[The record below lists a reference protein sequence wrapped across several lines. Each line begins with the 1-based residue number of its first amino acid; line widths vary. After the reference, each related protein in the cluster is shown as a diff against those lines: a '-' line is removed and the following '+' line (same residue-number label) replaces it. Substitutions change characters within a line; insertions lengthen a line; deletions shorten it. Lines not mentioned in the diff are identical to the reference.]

1 MAMKGS
7 SSGSARSSQSAQ
19 VEASPICRWLRAR
32 QLVWLQLLLGELRR
46 GELMS
51 SCPGTRGRE
60 ELKNTRGGR
69 AGGGREVVLNS
80 YQETIKVVLKVEVV
94 EGLFIEK
101 MGHSGMTLATL
112 EDQMKV
118 KYSGTLVLPY
128 PLMVM
133 EVTVAELS
141 RKIGEKA
148 KVKEELGLVCGRLE
162 TEMKKNVELLLSMNK
177 LTEDKH
183 GLGVELSKAQKDLG
197 EANRKIEAFASELR
211 SYYDDSFLG
220 EDAEDALA
228 EQDEG
233 PDAEPIGQSS
243 AHIAQIEDPSTHGGE
258 VTARER
264 DQTEQGREPTIQ
276 GGELTSEVVVIIS
289 NETRGGGEA

>member
-1 MAMKGS
+1 MKMAMKGS
-7 SSGSARSSQSAQ
+7 SSGSARSSQSGQ
-19 VEASPICRWLRAR
+19 VVEASPICRWLRAR

-112 EDQMKV
+112 EDQMK
-118 KYSGTLVLPY
+118 
-128 PLMVM
+128 
-133 EVTVAELS
+133 
-141 RKIGEKA
+141 
-148 KVKEELGLVCGRLE
+148 

-177 LTEDKH
+177 LVEDKH

-243 AHIAQIEDPSTHGGE
+243 AHIAQTEDPSTHGGE

-264 DQTEQGREPTIQ
+264 DQTEQGGEPTIQ